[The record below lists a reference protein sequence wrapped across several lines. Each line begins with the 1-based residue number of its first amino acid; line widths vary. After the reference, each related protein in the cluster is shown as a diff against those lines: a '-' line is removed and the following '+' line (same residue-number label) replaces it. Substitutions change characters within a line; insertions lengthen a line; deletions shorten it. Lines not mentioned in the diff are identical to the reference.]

1 MRLTT
6 VRTMLDATLSPCP
19 ACGQPLHPAAVAG
32 VDSAV
37 HPGCDPDADKPEAH
51 RAYLRLMAEHRRR
64 DTRA

>member
-1 MRLTT
+1 M
-6 VRTMLDATLSPCP
+6 CP
-19 ACGQPLHPAAVAG
+19 ACITPVHPAALAG
-32 VDSAV
+32 TGKRT